1 MDGPSLKE
9 KAFRYLLANNIK
21 TIFPGFTTN
30 SVYQAS
36 RLQVKVM
43 AKPHELKEDRLEG
56 DDSGISRYALAT
68 LGHMFS
74 KCSFVLQESMLRGDV
89 VGMDQNHMTYTHV
102 MDPRQGIDIHF
113 VGKTTMAERGMHL
126 LSFQICAYVDQK
138 ELVYAMGSSSVTLRP
153 EATINIALSTASDPP
168 PPPSKSSDSSSTD
181 PARSPSAVGTPLP
194 ALDPSSSD
202 PHTGNEYPAE
212 RLPRGQ
218 TDQEDVTSS
227 SPPIV
232 GVAKSAPDMKAS
244 NPLTKD
250 LQRSFLPKS
259 AAPPKSSS
267 LEQSPAAKH
276 LLSDRSGP
284 EGDVSSSLEFGHSAI
299 EDSLKVEA
307 RNLHNTV
314 PTVDFLP
321 IAAPTTR
328 IPSDSHPTEASPTMS
343 PGSSIDL
350 TREEEESRDEE
361 SQDRAVSSLSS
372 ILRRPEDVDAPVTK
386 KKRHVSFGGFDGEE
400 EKRMRYMA
408 VNVYSPHPGKD
419 TTVQNILRSIG
430 LAPKNM
436 SIEPLPIKKGRR
448 HVFGFEVR
456 GDVECSL
463 MENLV
468 EGKWY
473 ENLRIKSLYQDPPKV
488 FFMKGYPMSSLIE
501 LICLAELVAFNF
513 QVKEDYVPEM
523 DTTDLLI
530 NKRNIGEAMDLGI
543 GNEVMKGLSAKGQHI
558 FTKEVKP
565 KAIPISKKVL
575 SATLDY

>member
-21 TIFPGFTTN
+21 TIFPGFTPY
-30 SVYQAS
+30 SVYEAS
-36 RLQVKVM
+36 RLQVKVI

-102 MDPRQGIDIHF
+102 MDPRQEIDIHF
-113 VGKTTMAERGMHL
+113 IGKTTIAERGMHL

-138 ELVYAMGSSSVTLRP
+138 ELVYAMGSSSVALRP
-153 EATINIALSTASDPP
+153 EAPIKSSLPTASDPP

-181 PARSPSAVGTPLP
+181 PARSPSAVATPLP

-202 PHTGNEYPAE
+202 PHTRNQYPAE
-212 RLPRGQ
+212 RFPRGQ
-218 TDQEDVTSS
+218 TDPEDVISS
-227 SPPIV
+227 SPRIV
-232 GVAKSAPDMKAS
+232 GVAKSAPDMKTRNS
-244 NPLTKD
+244 LTKD
-250 LQRSFLPKS
+250 LQGSSLLKS

-267 LEQSPAAKH
+267 LEQSPAAERI
-276 LLSDRSGP
+276 LSDQSGP
-284 EGDVSSSLEFGHSAI
+284 EGDVPSSLEFGHSAI
-299 EDSLKVEA
+299 EDSLNMEV

-314 PTVDFLP
+314 EFLP
-321 IAAPTTR
+321 IATPTTP
-328 IPSDSHPTEASPTMS
+328 IPSDSHPAEASSTMS
-343 PGSSIDL
+343 PGSSIDF
-350 TREEEESRDEE
+350 TTEEQESRDEE

-372 ILRRPEDVDAPVTK
+372 ILRRPEDVDAPVAK
-386 KKRHVSFGGFDGEE
+386 KKRHMSFGGFDGEE

-473 ENLRIKSLYQDPPKV
+473 ENLRIKSLYQDPPKI

-513 QVKEDYVPEM
+513 QVKEDYTPEM

-530 NKRNIGEAMDLGI
+530 NKRNIGEALDLGI
-543 GNEVMKGLSAKGQHI
+543 GKDVMKGLSAKGQHI